1 MHFSLALLNL
11 YINCNALF
19 LLTHSLWYSANSEM
33 KSCLFDIIQS
43 LVPSRSYMTMKGE
56 AFYEYLSSLGHI
68 ARSEASRLSASIDKI
83 KGRRYIIVM
92 LELPNLFNLYSTLP
106 RVNLIKLIIQDT
118 SFSKLLERWFTN
130 VVSRRNFIAGSV

>member
-1 MHFSLALLNL
+1 
-11 YINCNALF
+11 
-19 LLTHSLWYSANSEM
+19 M

-43 LVPSRSYMTMKGE
+43 LVPSRSYMTVKGE

-92 LELPNLFNLYSTLP
+92 LEVPNLFNASNLCSTSP
-106 RVNLIKLIIQDT
+106 RVKLTTTYHIGHE
-118 SFSKLLERWFTN
+118 LLETT
-130 VVSRRNFIAGSV
+130 